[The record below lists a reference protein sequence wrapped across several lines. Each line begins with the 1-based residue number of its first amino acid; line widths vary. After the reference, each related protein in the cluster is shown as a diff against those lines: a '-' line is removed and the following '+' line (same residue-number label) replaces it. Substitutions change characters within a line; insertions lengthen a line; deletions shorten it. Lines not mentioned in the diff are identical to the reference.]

1 MHVGIVG
8 GGISGLS
15 AALLLRREGH
25 DVTLFEASGRLG
37 GRIHTHR
44 FGRGADGRDVYFEAG
59 AMRIPRSALHEE
71 VFSLIKFLNA
81 HNPPAMKVN
90 LIPYILE
97 HQNNKAFIKGQ
108 KLDLDDPCWGQILNI
123 PVEFHGKSA
132 RTLLLEVVG
141 PWLDLLRADFES
153 GFQKVL
159 EYDEYSFR
167 QYLRT
172 VKGWPHE
179 VIEYVEL
186 MNSQVSNSYTHYRWT
201 GTDIILCCSQ
211 TNQYDLSFTELIM
224 QNLDFDT
231 QQWSTVEGGMSN
243 LIEACVHLVGRKNIL
258 VHSPVRSI
266 SERPDGKVELG
277 ISGQVGR
284 TCAFDKVLL
293 AMPTAAMH
301 SIRQRPTW
309 SFMKE
314 QSLRGSWFE
323 PLYKMGLHFRT
334 RFWEHLAEPSFGG
347 QR

>member
-8 GGISGLS
+8 GGISVLS
-15 AALLLRREGH
+15 AALLLRREGR

-44 FGRGADGRDVYFEAG
+44 FGRGANGRDVYFEAG

-90 LIPYILE
+90 LIPYTLE
-97 HQNNKAFIKGQ
+97 HQNNKAFIKGR
-108 KLDLDDPCWGQILNI
+108 KLDFDDPCWGQILNI
-123 PVEFHGKSA
+123 PAEYHGKSA

-186 MNSQVSNSYTHYRWT
+186 MNSQVRSRHPHYRC
-201 GTDIILCCSQ
+201 DEA
-211 TNQYDLSFTELIM
+211 DL
-224 QNLDFDT
+224 
-231 QQWSTVEGGMSN
+231 
-243 LIEACVHLVGRKNIL
+243 
-258 VHSPVRSI
+258 
-266 SERPDGKVELG
+266 RPL
-277 ISGQVGR
+277 
-284 TCAFDKVLL
+284 
-293 AMPTAAMH
+293 
-301 SIRQRPTW
+301 
-309 SFMKE
+309 
-314 QSLRGSWFE
+314 
-323 PLYKMGLHFRT
+323 
-334 RFWEHLAEPSFGG
+334 
-347 QR
+347 

>member
-25 DVTLFEASGRLG
+25 EVTLFEASGRLG
-37 GRIHTHR
+37 GRIYTHR
-44 FGRGADGRDVYFEAG
+44 FGRGANGRDVYFEAG
-59 AMRIPRSALHEE
+59 AMRIPRSKLHED
-71 VFSLIKFLNA
+71 VFTMIEYVNA
-81 HNPPAMKVN
+81 QNPSEMKIN

-97 HQNNKAFIKGQ
+97 HQNNKAFIKGR
-108 KLDLDDPCWGQILNI
+108 KCDFDDPSWGNLLNI
-123 PVEFHGKSA
+123 PAEYRGKSA
-132 RTLLLEVVG
+132 RTLLLEVVT
-141 PWLDLLRADFES
+141 PWLDLLRTDFDV
-153 GFQKVL
+153 GFKKVL

-167 QYLRT
+167 RYLRT
-172 VKGWPHE
+172 VQGWPHE
-179 VIEYVEL
+179 VVEYVEL
-186 MNSQVSNSYTHYRWT
+186 MN
-201 GTDIILCCSQ
+201 SQ

-231 QQWSTVEGGMSN
+231 KLWSTIEGGMSN
-243 LIEACVHLVGRKNIL
+243 LIEACVHLIGRRQIR

-266 SERPDGKVELG
+266 VERDDGKVELG
-277 ISGQVGR
+277 ISGQTGR

-293 AMPTAAMH
+293 AIPTAAMH
-301 SIRQRPTW
+301 TIQQRPTW

-323 PLYKMGLHFRT
+323 PLYKIGIHFRT
-334 RFWEHLAEPSFGG
+334 RFWEHTRQPSFGG